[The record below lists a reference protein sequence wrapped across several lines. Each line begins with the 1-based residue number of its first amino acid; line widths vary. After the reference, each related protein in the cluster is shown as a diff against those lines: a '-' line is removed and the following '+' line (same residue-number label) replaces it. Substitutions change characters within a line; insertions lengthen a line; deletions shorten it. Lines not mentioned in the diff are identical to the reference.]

1 MTKKT
6 TIITGS
12 IVLVMSVLV
21 TIWVLANNSQIEEN
35 NKSVWQIID
44 EINRLRDLKQE
55 CSDNL
60 NIEDSAKFLK
70 WMAWY
75 CDSRDEEIKSL
86 REQANEMQKKWY
98 EKALGLAQNR

>member
-6 TIITGS
+6 AIIIGS
-12 IVLVMSVLV
+12 IVLF
-21 TIWVLANNSQIEEN
+21 IWILITLYAKSYNSQPEEN

-44 EINRLRDLKQE
+44 EMNWLRDLKQE

-70 WMAWY
+70 WMTWY
-75 CDSRDEEIKSL
+75 CDSWDEEINSL
-86 REQANEMQKKWY
+86 RKQANEMQKKWY
-98 EKALGLAQNR
+98 EKAMGLAQSR

>member
-1 MTKKT
+1 MTKKLAV
-6 TIITGS
+6 IIGS
-12 IVLVMSVLV
+12 IVLIIWILI
-21 TIWVLANNSQIEEN
+21 TLWVLANNSQTEESS
-35 NKSVWQIID
+35 KSVWQIID
-44 EINRLRDLKQE
+44 EMNSLRDLKQE

-70 WMAWY
+70 WMTWY
-75 CDSRDEEIKSL
+75 CDSWDEEIKSL